1 MPIIII
7 VALAIWLLSPAKS
20 TRRSHPARQR
30 FTYHEPQ
37 QLIPMQ
43 PTQPALKPI
52 GPIKMQRELDRQ
64 ADRARR
70 EADRQRKEAERIAK
84 QDEARRAAA
93 DRVEWCSAMIDRYSD
108 LYEQIET
115 ELSSNPSL
123 TEYKRIQLQRQL
135 LTIEEKLHKYHEQRD
150 KAFFTAHT

>member
-1 MPIIII
+1 MPVVIIIL
-7 VALAIWLLSPAKS
+7 VAVWLL
-20 TRRSHPARQR
+20 TPARSTKTR
-30 FTYHEPQ
+30 TRTPRRISYS
-37 QLIPMQ
+37 QLSPLPVQ
-43 PTQPALKPI
+43 STVLKPVD
-52 GPIKMQRELDRQ
+52 PIKMQRERERQ
-64 ADRARR
+64 QDRARR
-70 EADRQRKEAERIAK
+70 EADRQRKERERIAK

-115 ELSSNPSL
+115 ELSSNASL